1 MYCYHNSDDA
11 LLVPDI
17 VHRNLQSCNRNI
29 FQDTH
34 PLTAES
40 HQQNISHCTPELNEN
55 YKLLFN
61 YHDFP
66 DHFFQVPNK
75 YEELRRY
82 LSEPRKLNKKP
93 IPNHVKNE
101 RRMKR
106 NERERARQHRLNK
119 AVDVL
124 RQALPSYLTPYEN
137 GHRLTQIE
145 TLKNA
150 TKYIRLL
157 SDLLED
163 DKIKNQ

>member
-1 MYCYHNSDDA
+1 
-11 LLVPDI
+11 
-17 VHRNLQSCNRNI
+17 
-29 FQDTH
+29 
-34 PLTAES
+34 
-40 HQQNISHCTPELNEN
+40 
-55 YKLLFN
+55 
-61 YHDFP
+61 
-66 DHFFQVPNK
+66 
-75 YEELRRY
+75 
-82 LSEPRKLNKKP
+82 
-93 IPNHVKNE
+93 
-101 RRMKR
+101 MKR